1 MNASPLD
8 PNDVLRYLEKRVGVL
23 DGVAVTGGEP
33 LLQKDIG
40 DFLGLVKEYWSDIEA
55 LFIKLYNL
63 IKDALLK

>member
-1 MNASPLD
+1 M
-8 PNDVLRYLEKRVGVL
+8 
-23 DGVAVTGGEP
+23 
-33 LLQKDIG
+33 